1 MVRIMVTVMITIIAH
16 YFLSIIKLRSLSLS
30 AQLSLLLSLQ
40 RWLRRSGSGAGSLA
54 LAPALVLALALAQV
68 RGPLAAALEDIFC
81 LCARRAAAAG
91 ATCGRQHRWYMR
103 EAPDLLTIWPLE
115 QRKEGREEGR
125 GRTGSEIGKEKRR
138 SRGRRKKERAEEV
151 EEGVRKRCMLVG
163 CDI

>member
-91 ATCGRQHRWYMR
+91 HLWEAAQVVYEGSARSSHNLASRAEEGGQRGRQRKNR
-103 EAPDLLTIWPLE
+103 E
-115 QRKEGREEGR
+115 R
-125 GRTGSEIGKEKRR
+125 IGKEKR
-138 SRGRRKKERAEEV
+138 GAEEG
-151 EEGVRKRCMLVG
+151 EKRKEQRRLRKV
-163 CDI
+163 